1 MLDDNMLVRIK
12 PSQKNMHSQKEDS
25 SSDEDDCT
33 TEKGV
38 GRSDTLF
45 IAELHAWPGDVF

>member
-1 MLDDNMLVRIK
+1 MRDDNMLVRIK
-12 PSQKNMHSQKEDS
+12 PSQKNMYSQKEDS
-25 SSDEDDCT
+25 SSEDDCK